1 MAGKVKLT
9 KAQRLKLV
17 TADDRAKIDGMSN
30 EYLLA
35 FHDLL
40 HEQMEIR
47 SGSHKRAALS
57 QQTGSD
63 NE

>member
-1 MAGKVKLT
+1 MVKLT

-17 TADDRAKIDGMSN
+17 VPEDRAKIDGMSN

-47 SGSHKRAALS
+47 AGSNNRAALQS
-57 QQTGSD
+57 KAAG
-63 NE
+63 E